1 MEDVFHKDESKY
13 TYNVSLDYNTANPFK
28 KLLFIGAGSSS
39 VGGIAFAIALRLAI
53 GAATEF
59 AILGAV
65 AIAGL
70 STVIGVFTII
80 PGIIGIGIYELY
92 RIYKNKNVKE
102 LYEGLKN
109 VNNRRYEIER
119 ELYYKT
125 LKEFESFVHNLARSG
140 YNQFYK
146 ENVIAK
152 TKEIIQI
159 INPNNKQ
166 LSEDD
171 LQKYLES
178 IKNTLI
184 INNQVTIKV
193 IILGK
198 TGVGKSTLI
207 NNIFELKN
215 NKAKTNTNDC
225 QNIEEGWPKKYPVN
239 KEDTN
244 IKWLEIY
251 DTEGIE
257 IVSSSDNKNTNDIDN
272 HLSKILEYMNDDKN
286 NPEKRIDII

>member
-13 TYNVSLDYNTANPFK
+13 IYNVSLDYDVANPFK
-28 KLLFIGAGSSS
+28 KLLFIGTGTTI
-39 VGGIAFAIALRLAI
+39 GGIAYGIALRLAI

-59 AILGAV
+59 AFMGAV

-70 STVIGVFTII
+70 STVIGVLTII
-80 PGIIGIGIYELY
+80 PGIIGLGIYELY

-125 LKEFESFVHNLARSG
+125 LKEFESFIHNLSRSG
-140 YNQFYK
+140 YNQSYK
-146 ENVIAK
+146 QNVIAK

-171 LQKYLES
+171 FQ
-178 IKNTLI
+178 
-184 INNQVTIKV
+184 
-193 IILGK
+193 
-198 TGVGKSTLI
+198 
-207 NNIFELKN
+207 
-215 NKAKTNTNDC
+215 
-225 QNIEEGWPKKYPVN
+225 
-239 KEDTN
+239 
-244 IKWLEIY
+244 
-251 DTEGIE
+251 
-257 IVSSSDNKNTNDIDN
+257 
-272 HLSKILEYMNDDKN
+272 
-286 NPEKRIDII
+286 